1 MSKFKNVY
9 TKLILIIGAFICAI
23 LGLIFL
29 NINAT
34 ETASAA
40 SESDM
45 VFTDIGSGYSVKA
58 KEEFNTTGP
67 LNIPS
72 THNGKP
78 VTKIEDYA
86 FDYSKITSLVIPD
99 SVTSIGRNSFRNCP
113 SLATVTIGSGV
124 TELSEWVF
132 ANCTGLKN
140 ITLPNSLNVIGESA
154 FWGCTALT
162 SLTIPNSVT
171 SINMY
176 AFEDCTSLANV
187 IIPHSVTSIKP
198 RAFYGCSSLDT
209 LIYRGTKDEWEKFK
223 IPSWGT
229 IPENTKV
236 IYVDLIASIENY
248 GISKVNVNVKY
259 TGNQVY
265 GYYSR
270 SEIEYPQA
278 TSIYRMTYFNSDT
291 NFSDEGF
298 YRVIT
303 DCSYT
308 KNLVTYFTIDK
319 SAPQI
324 DAYDEYTNSQ
334 FTMTAQDKYSN
345 VVAWEYRFNDGEI
358 LRYEGEALTL
368 GGDFVNGVWTV
379 RAFDGAGNSTDW
391 VSVKYVH
398 REHFG
403 NVDKIYNSFFVP
415 SFYIVTLSQRQ
426 YADSYGSFTFADYD
440 FALKFAIQKEWDCR
454 VIEMDGGGAWNYVSA
469 SNENTRQI
477 YTDRAE
483 IDIVIDKYARKN
495 ISERKIVG
503 KNGTALSNPT
513 DAHGVTRADAL
524 TQQLKTLPDLLLQYS
539 DCRFMLALQEDYLD
553 TPKSIVSGNKVSATI
568 QFISDGISLRAGQIL
583 ELKYGTMFKDIVQEQ
598 GWYLITEKDTCGN
611 NEKYL
616 IFLDLQQPDVFAE
629 VTYGNGIK
637 DSVVFNQSYIEE
649 NDGAMRYVTLD
660 INRLT
665 DNMDEF
671 IMLSISGRSLD
682 TQYLWGDELPTLS
695 FENGYYGAYTITAY
709 DRSHNLISFVVYI
722 AGATPNLKNTSL
734 TSETSCTFTVQIN
747 DSYNEI
753 TDIKLFKVH
762 FDGTEER
769 LFFDSFDTE
778 ICAQNLVYKMAVG
791 GKYIFEFTDLYG
803 RTVRTTPIFYMKGLP
818 VATLRGV
825 KDGGLTKN
833 DVTVTF
839 DLDVSAE
846 LYAFREGEWVL
857 TELFEL
863 SQGVTSKTMKITASP
878 DMTAVFKVLLYV
890 TEDRNLFTEYS
901 FEIDG
906 IPPSVVVLTENGDY
920 VYPDTVTAQGFYLTW
935 EEVGYK
941 VYFKKAGAL
950 SDQTYIKGYVINTAG
965 AYEFT
970 VYDSARN
977 ELAFMVTLDNV
988 VSYTLDGTYLI
999 LNDGSYATRN
1009 SFQLTLTEPWSEFN
1023 VDASN
1028 GLTVL
1033 NGQKIDIDGI
1043 YIVNVK
1049 DLYGNM
1055 LTLTLIVDK
1064 TPPEPIILTDDGKTI
1079 SPGARINCAFTVLC
1093 EEEDATITLSY
1104 GTNYAVYDG
1113 ALLSD
1118 AGTYTFILTDVIGN
1132 SREIKVI
1139 IDKNVSFKVN
1149 GTYVFDEN
1157 GNYVS
1162 KSWLSVALSE
1172 DMASFCIMA
1181 EDGTK
1186 YGAEERITAEGRY
1199 ELVIRDTSGNELSDL
1214 YLIIDKTPPCITL
1227 DGVSSGGTTSGT
1239 VTVNFSDFD
1248 AAYYSLN
1255 GGAKLAI
1262 PNGQSFVFEGSYI
1275 VTASDVVGNTA
1286 NVSFV
1291 VDRTVDVQPNK
1302 SIVIGQIVSESI
1314 SFTFGEPVT
1323 ALLNK
1328 DGVENLYTRGEIS
1341 EPGEY
1346 TLSITDDYDN
1356 KKTYSWVIVP
1366 QRAREYEINVDG
1378 LYVAVTKDGKVYSA
1392 VNDNGILRLD
1402 ETGAYTLQF
1411 SGLASNWGLSI
1422 EVDRVAPSIE
1432 IENTG
1437 KSIRISNPNKDGIT
1451 YTLYLDGAK
1460 KAFNLSKMTE
1470 LTDKGK
1476 YRLVCEDEV
1485 GNVSEY
1491 EFELQYMGTTT
1502 IILIVVVCVLVA
1514 GGVVA
1519 AIIIRFK
1526 RKVF

>member
-1 MSKFKNVY
+1 MINFKRVH
-9 TKLILIIGAFICAI
+9 TKLLLIIGAFICTV
-23 LGLIFL
+23 LGLILL
-29 NINAT
+29 NVNT
-34 ETASAA
+34 VEPASAA
-40 SESDM
+40 SESDL
-45 VFTDIGSGYSVKA
+45 VFTDIGNGYSVKA

-86 FDYSKITSLVIPD
+86 FDYSKITSLVIPN
-99 SVTSIGRNSFRNCP
+99 SVTDVGEHSFRNCY
-113 SLATVTIGSGV
+113 SLASITIGSGV
-124 TELSEWVF
+124 TELGEWMF
-132 ANCTGLKN
+132 ANCTGLESV
-140 ITLPNSLNVIGESA
+140 TLPNNITIIGEST
-154 FWGCTALT
+154 FWQCT
-162 SLTIPNSVT
+162 SLKSITIPNSVT
-171 SINMY
+171 SIEMY
-176 AFEDCTSLANV
+176 AFEGCTSLTKV
-187 IIPHSVTSIKP
+187 TIPNSVTSIKP
-198 RAFYGCSSLDT
+198 RAFYGCASLDS
-209 LIYRGTKDEWEKFK
+209 LVYFGTRVEWEKLQ

-229 IPENTKV
+229 IPSNTKV
-236 IYVDLIASIENY
+236 IYVDLIADIENY
-248 GISKVNVNVKY
+248 GITNNDVNVKY
-259 TGNQVY
+259 TGQGVL
-265 GYYSR
+265 GYYSKG
-270 SEIEYPQA
+270 ETEYPPNIYFIYM
-278 TSIYRMTYFNSDT
+278 TSFDSDKT
-291 NFSDEGF
+291 FTEEGF

-303 DCSYT
+303 HCTYT
-308 KNLVTYFTIDK
+308 KDLVTYFTIDK
-319 SAPQI
+319 SAPVI
-324 DAYDEYTNSQ
+324 DTYDEYTNSE
-334 FTMTAQDKYSN
+334 FTMTAQDKYSD

-358 LRYEGEALTL
+358 LRHEGESVTL
-368 GGDFVNGVWTV
+368 GGKVDNGVWNV
-379 RAFDGAGNSTDW
+379 RAFDSAGNATEW
-391 VSVKYVH
+391 VTIKYVY

-415 SFYIVTLSQRQ
+415 SYYVVTLSQRH
-426 YADSYGSFTFADYD
+426 YADAYGAYTFEDYD
-440 FALKFAIQKEWDCR
+440 YALQFAIQKEWACR
-454 VIEMDGGGAWNYVSA
+454 VIVMDGGTSWNYVSA

-477 YTDRAE
+477 YIDRAE
-483 IDIVIDKYARKN
+483 IDTVIDKYARRN
-495 ISERKIVG
+495 ISERKIIG
-503 KNGTALSNPT
+503 KNGAILSNPT
-513 DAHGVTRADAL
+513 DALGVTREDAL
-524 TQQLKTLPDLLLQYS
+524 TQQLKTLPVLLSQYS
-539 DCRFMLALQEDYLD
+539 NCRFMLALQDAYLD
-553 TPKSIVSGNKVSATI
+553 TPKSILDGNKVSATI
-568 QFISDGISLRAGQIL
+568 QFISDGFSIRAGSIL
-583 ELKYGTMFKDIVQEQ
+583 ELKYGTMFKEIVYEQ
-598 GWYLITEKDTCGN
+598 GWYLITEQDLCGN
-611 NEKYL
+611 LEKYL
-616 IFLDLQQPDVFAE
+616 IFLDLQEPDIEAQI
-629 VTYGNGIK
+629 TYGNGNKENI
-637 DSVVFNQSYIEE
+637 VFNQTYIEE
-649 NDGAMRYVTLD
+649 NDGAMRYVAFD
-660 INRLT
+660 INAIT
-665 DNMDEF
+665 DNIDEF
-671 IMLSISGRSLD
+671 TMLSISGRSLD
-682 TQYLWGDELPTLS
+682 AQYLWGDELPILS
-695 FENGYYGAYTITAY
+695 FENGYYGAYTITVY
-709 DRSHNLISFVVYI
+709 DRSRNAISFTVYI
-722 AGATPNLKNTSL
+722 AGATPTLKNTSL

-863 SQGVTSKTMKITASP
+863 SQGVTSKTMKITACP

-1049 DLYGNM
+1049 DLYGNV

>member
-1 MSKFKNVY
+1 MINFKSVH
-9 TKLILIIGAFICAI
+9 TKLLLILVAFICAVLWLI
-23 LGLIFL
+23 LL
-29 NINAT
+29 NVNTA
-34 ETASAA
+34 EPASAA
-40 SESDM
+40 SESDL

-58 KEEFNTTGP
+58 KEEYKTTGP

-72 THNGKP
+72 TYNGKP
-78 VTKIEDYA
+78 VIKIEKNA
-86 FDYSKITSLVIPD
+86 FWFSKITSLTIPN
-99 SVTSIGRNSFRNCP
+99 SVTTIEEQAFRDCK
-113 SLATVTIGSGV
+113 SLASISLGSGI

-132 ANCTGLKN
+132 ANCTMLESVTIPNN
-140 ITLPNSLNVIGESA
+140 ITVIGESA
-154 FWGCTALT
+154 FWQCT
-162 SLTIPNSVT
+162 SLKSINIPNSVT
-171 SINMY
+171 SIEAY
-176 AFEDCTSLANV
+176 
-187 IIPHSVTSIKP
+187 
-198 RAFYGCSSLDT
+198 AFYGCTSLGDMTIPNSVKSIKIYAFHDCNSMGT
-209 LIYRGTKDEWEKFK
+209 LTFRGTRDEWEK
-223 IPSWGT
+223 IGVSSWGT
-229 IPENTKV
+229 IPSNTKIV
-236 IYVDLIASIENY
+236 YVDLMVSVDNY
-248 GISKVNVNVKY
+248 AITNNDVNVKY
-259 TGNQVY
+259 TGQYTY

-270 SEIEYPQA
+270 SETEYPDDPWYI
-278 TSIYRMTYFNSDT
+278 SMNSFDSDRD
-291 NFSDEGF
+291 FIDEG
-298 YRVIT
+298 YYCVKIR
-303 DCSYT
+303 CSYT
-308 KNLVTYFTIDK
+308 NEIVSYFTIDK
-319 SAPQI
+319 SAPI
-324 DAYDEYTNSQ
+324 INAYDEYTNST
-334 FTMTAQDKYSN
+334 FTMTAQDKYSA
-345 VVAWEYRFNDGEI
+345 VVAWEYRFDDGEV
-358 LRYEGEALTL
+358 LRHEGESITL
-368 GGDFVNGVWTV
+368 GGDFVNGVWSV
-379 RAFDGAGNSTDW
+379 RAFDSAGNATAW
-391 VSVKYVH
+391 VTVKCVY

-415 SFYIVTLSQRQ
+415 SYYVVTLSQRN
-426 YADSYGSFTFADYD
+426 YADAYGSYTFENYD
-440 FALKFAIQKEWDCR
+440 FALQFAIQKEWACR
-454 VIEMDGGGAWNYVSA
+454 VIAMDGGTWNYVSA

-483 IDIVIDKYARKN
+483 IDAVIDKYARRN
-495 ISERKIVG
+495 ISERKIIG
-503 KNGTALSNPT
+503 KNGATLSNPT
-513 DAHGVTRADAL
+513 DALGVTRDDAL
-524 TQQLKTLPDLLLQYS
+524 TQQLKTLPALLSQYS
-539 DCRFMLALQEDYLD
+539 NCRFMLALQDEYLD
-553 TPKSIVSGNKVSATI
+553 TPKSILDGNKVSATI
-568 QFISDGISLRAGQIL
+568 QFVSDGFSIRAGSIL
-583 ELKYGTMFKDIVQEQ
+583 ELKYGTMFKEVVHEQ
-598 GWYLITEKDTCGN
+598 GWYLIIEKDLCGN
-611 NEKYL
+611 TEKYL
-616 IFLDLQQPDVFAE
+616 IFIDLQQPDIEAQI
-629 VTYGNGIK
+629 TYGNGNTEN
-637 DSVVFNQSYIEE
+637 VVFNQTYIEE
-649 NDGAMRYVTLD
+649 NDGAMRYVAFD
-660 INRLT
+660 INAIT

-671 IMLSISGRSLD
+671 TMLSITGRSLD
-682 TQYLWGDELPTLS
+682 AQYLWGDELPTLS
-695 FENGYYGAYTITAY
+695 FENGYYGAYTITVY
-709 DRSHNLISFVVYI
+709 DRSRNSISFVIYI
-722 AGATPNLKNTSL
+722 AGAVPTLKNTSL

-753 TDIKLFKVH
+753 TDIRLFKVH

-769 LFFDSFDTE
+769 LFVDSFDTE
-778 ICAQNLVYKMAVG
+778 VCAQNLVYKMSVG

-803 RTVRTTPIFYMKGLP
+803 RAVRTNPIFYMKGLP
-818 VATLRGV
+818 VATIRGV

-833 DVTVTF
+833 DVTLTF
-839 DLDVSAE
+839 DLNVSAE
-846 LYAFREGEWVL
+846 LYSLREGEWVL

-863 SQGVTSKTMKITASP
+863 SQGVANKTMKITASP
-878 DMTAVFKVLLYV
+878 KTSAVFKVLLYV

-906 IPPSVVVLTENGDY
+906 IPPTVVVLTENGDF
-920 VYPDTVTAQGFYLTW
+920 VLPDTVTTQGFYLTW

-941 VYFKKAGAL
+941 AYFKKAGAL
-950 SDQTYIKGYVINTAG
+950 TDQTYIKGYVIKTAG

-970 VYDSARN
+970 VYDGARN
-977 ELAFMVTLDNV
+977 ELSFMVTLDNE
-988 VSYTLDGTYLI
+988 VSYTLDGMYLI

-1009 SFQLTLTEPWSEFN
+1009 SFQFSLTEPWSEFN

-1028 GLTVL
+1028 GLAVL

-1049 DLYGNM
+1049 DLYGNE
-1055 LTLTLIVDK
+1055 LALTLIVDK

-1079 SPGARINCAFTVLC
+1079 SPGTRINCAFTVLC
-1093 EEEDATITLSY
+1093 EEEDATITFSY
-1104 GTNYAVYDG
+1104 GTSYAVYDG
-1113 ALLSD
+1113 ASLSD
-1118 AGTYTFILTDVIGN
+1118 AGTYTFILTDVVGN

-1139 IDKNVSFKVN
+1139 IDKNVSFRVN

-1162 KSWLSVALSE
+1162 KSWLSVTLSE

-1186 YGAEERITAEGRY
+1186 YGAEERITVEGKY
-1199 ELVIRDTSGNELSDL
+1199 ELVIRDVSGNELSDL
-1214 YLIIDKTPPCITL
+1214 YLIIDKTPPSITL

-1262 PNGQSFVFEGSYI
+1262 PNGQSFVLEGSYI

-1291 VDRTVDVQPNK
+1291 VDRTVDVKPSK

-1323 ALLNK
+1323 ALLSK

-1346 TLSITDDYDN
+1346 TLFITDAYDN
-1356 KKTYSWVIVP
+1356 EKTFSWVIVP
-1366 QRAREYEINVDG
+1366 QRAREYELNVAG
-1378 LYVAVTKDGKVYSA
+1378 LYVSVTKDGKVYSA
-1392 VNDNGILRLD
+1392 ANDNGILRLN

-1411 SGLASNWGLSI
+1411 SGLASSWGLSI

-1437 KSIRISNPNKDGIT
+1437 KSIKISNPNKDGIT
-1451 YTLYLDGAK
+1451 YTLYFNGAK
-1460 KAFNLSKMTE
+1460 KAFNLSKIAE

-1519 AIIIRFK
+1519 AVIMRFK